1 MSEERQPR
9 TSEDSQEPMRKVI
22 GEALGEVSVLFMS
35 RECKGTEIVMPSTEL
50 LKIGDKL
57 YFQLGLVDDVVSDL
71 KEKLRVA
78 EEEKQ
83 RWANCCGEMIMT
95 CHTCKELDQLKAEN
109 ERLREKYEKEESP
122 IIRAAKDKDGVGF

>member
-1 MSEERQPR
+1 MSEIKSNRAKLLNGWKPKLE
-9 TSEDSQEPMRKVI
+9 T
-22 GEALGEVSVLFMS
+22 
-35 RECKGTEIVMPSTEL
+35 L
-50 LKIGDKL
+50 LKWLKEL
-57 YFQLGLVDDVVSDL
+57 SDL

-109 ERLREKYEKEESP
+109 ERLSYFNEVDSDIEF
-122 IIRAAKDKDGVGF
+122 GVE